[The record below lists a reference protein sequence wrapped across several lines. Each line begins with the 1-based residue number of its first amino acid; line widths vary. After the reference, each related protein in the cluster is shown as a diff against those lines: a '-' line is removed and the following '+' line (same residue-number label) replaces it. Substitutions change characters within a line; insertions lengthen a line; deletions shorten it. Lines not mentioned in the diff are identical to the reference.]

1 VKSSILIPFIP
12 NVGEVL
18 LTIFVTFLLSFL
30 MFSLLFYVAS
40 KRLKLHFN
48 FAEFL
53 VYFLFYQPLSS
64 LILFIG
70 IITAFFSG
78 KHEMDWKV

>member
-1 VKSSILIPFIP
+1 
-12 NVGEVL
+12 
-18 LTIFVTFLLSFL
+18 
-30 MFSLLFYVAS
+30 VAS

-53 VYFLFYQPLSS
+53 IYFLFYQPLSS

-78 KHEMDWKV
+78 KHELDWKV